1 MPEVFRDAHREGGVG
16 TSTTFLLDAVDRGSP
31 ATIDPDG
38 DAISVRGL
46 SRLFGWVPALAS
58 IDLEVPRGSV
68 MLVWGP
74 NGAGKSTL
82 VRILAT
88 LLRPTYGEGRILGF
102 DLLTDRPQIRR
113 RVELLGHRTRLYDD
127 LTPREHL
134 AFVASLHRSSASI
147 AEAVELAG
155 IGTVADRRIAT
166 FSQGMR
172 QRVAVARAHLRRP
185 ELLLLDEPYAALDD
199 DARRSVDGLLVA
211 ARGDG
216 RTVVVATHDVER
228 LSGLADVGVRLDRG
242 RVMAYALPARSG

>member
-113 RVELLGHRTRLYDD
+113 R
-127 LTPREHL
+127 
-134 AFVASLHRSSASI
+134 ASV

-216 RTVVVATHDVER
+216 RTVLVATHDVER